1 MDLYQDG
8 LHLLERGEWLL
19 ANNFIFILNNV
30 LYIHTHYLFFRKEY
44 APSTRKILIK
54 EGNIGLVSSEFEAIR
69 ENRLKYV
76 NNPLIGYLNIN
87 SLRNKIVDLR
97 DHSGIITWLSCS
109 KRNKNRRKL
118 SYSTILYKR
127 VWSKD

>member
-19 ANNFIFILNNV
+19 ANNFIFVLNNV

-76 NNPLIGYLNIN
+76 NNPLIVYLNIN
-87 SLRNKIVDLR
+87 SFRNKIVDFR
-97 DHSGIITWLSCS
+97 EITLELSSDYLVLS
-109 KRNKNRRKL
+109 KTKIDQGFP
-118 SYSTILYKR
+118 TAQF
-127 VWSKD
+127 